1 MLTDC
6 LLGHDGPHSA
16 VLLND
21 LVQPLRISY
30 EKLSKL
36 KELVETTL
44 DLKQAEM
51 GEYIIR
57 PDFDDKLGG
66 KQTLLLIRGEVH
78 IWHCL

>member
-1 MLTDC
+1 MTDC
-6 LLGHDGPHSA
+6 LLGYEGPHST

-21 LVQPLRISY
+21 LVQPLRTSY

-51 GEYIIR
+51 GEYIVR
-57 PDFDDKLGG
+57 ADFDDKLGG
-66 KQTLLLIRGEVH
+66 
-78 IWHCL
+78 